1 MELSVRERQKALMVT
16 LAMLCI
22 ACVCLFYLGYRLCM
36 YYQQSKKKVRL
47 DDSGRTFLAIKA
59 DELFAFFLKL
69 VDSKCHGTYFG
80 IERIS
85 FN

>member
-1 MELSVRERQKALMVT
+1 MHVL
-16 LAMLCI
+16 LAE
-22 ACVCLFYLGYRLCM
+22 
-36 YYQQSKKKVRL
+36 QKKVRL
-47 DDSGRTFLAIKA
+47 DNSGRTFLAIKA
-59 DELFAFFLKL
+59 DELFAFFFKL

>member
-1 MELSVRERQKALMVT
+1 MELSVRERQKALTVT

-22 ACVCLFYLGYRLCM
+22 ACACLFYL
-36 YYQQSKKKVRL
+36 
-47 DDSGRTFLAIKA
+47 FLAIKA
-59 DELFAFFLKL
+59 DELFAFFFKL

>member
-1 MELSVRERQKALMVT
+1 MELSVRERQKALTVT

-22 ACVCLFYLGYRLCM
+22 ACVCFIWDIDCACIISRA
-36 YYQQSKKKVRL
+36 KKVRL
-47 DDSGRTFLAIKA
+47 DDSGRTFFAIKA